1 MGPAEGEMLML
12 AASRTRSAR
21 VVPLS
26 MMLVPVATVF
36 AAPVA
41 AQATT
46 DAPDN
51 EIVVTADRR
60 DSFGADFV
68 QAGTFRD
75 ARLVDTPLTVAIM
88 TRSLLDAQQA
98 RSINDAVRNTAGVS
112 QAQIN
117 TSIYSNLAVRGIT
130 LNNFTNVRWNGVLP
144 VVNLIEQPIE
154 SLDRIE
160 VLKGAAGLYYGFATP
175 SGIVNLVTERPAAQP
190 VTRVELQ
197 GDVNGSV
204 GAHADVSRRFGTAG
218 LRINAGTGIL
228 QTGVRRTDGV
238 RGFASAAFDWK
249 PADSLQI
256 LLDGQYIYKS
266 ISEPTEFSLTAVNGT
281 ITLPP
286 LLSPRQNLGADWM
299 QARGKETN
307 LLARVN
313 YDFAPGWRFAG
324 AVGRSYLT
332 RDRAYSS
339 FGRYDP
345 LTGNGTLTVAQTT
358 GNDYTNN
365 VYRGDVSGVV
375 KTGPVQHNLLVGLA
389 FQTRDGNVPTAVR
402 RNFAQNLHDPVL
414 IPYQA
419 PPPRVIPNPTRTEDL
434 GFYVFERASLGD
446 WLQATIGW
454 RKTRYTDVSRTSA
467 YKVEPDTLSYGLM
480 VKPVRWA
487 SVYANYIEGLE
498 PGPIA
503 QQIANNAGE
512 ILPAAISRQKEAGV
526 KLEPMA
532 GLLLTGTWFHIA
544 RPSAYLNSANVF
556 VQDGEAVY
564 EGGEFSAVGEIG
576 RNLSVTASAM
586 TLSARQRTGAA
597 SVVGKQIENA
607 AKFSGSLFAE
617 YRLAVVP
624 GLSVSGGLFRVGRRA
639 VNALNQGYAPGYT
652 TFDLGGAY
660 RFVLLGKNATVRAY
674 GDNITDRRYWA
685 STGSSLLAQGLPRT
699 VRMSLSLDL

>member
-1 MGPAEGEMLML
+1 ML
-12 AASRTRSAR
+12 AVSQARRAR
-21 VVPLS
+21 VLLLS
-26 MMLVPVATVF
+26 MTLVSTAPVF
-36 AAPVA
+36 ATPVL
-41 AQATT
+41 AQSLA
-46 DAPDN
+46 DAPTK

-98 RSINDAVRNTAGVS
+98 RSINDAVRNTAGVG

-197 GDVNGSV
+197 GDINGSL
-204 GAHADVSRRFGTAG
+204 GGHADVSRRFGTAG
-218 LRINAGTGIL
+218 LRLNAGTGIL

-238 RGFASAAFDWK
+238 RGFVSAAFDWK
-249 PADSLQI
+249 PADNVQV

-266 ISEPTEFSLTAVNGT
+266 ITEPTEFSLTAVNGT

-286 LLSPRQNLGADWM
+286 LPSPRQNLGADWM

-307 LLARVN
+307 LLARMN

-345 LTGNGTLTVAQTT
+345 VSGNGTLTVAQTT
-358 GNDYTNN
+358 GNDYTNM

-375 KTGPVQHNLLVGLA
+375 RTGPIEHNLLVGLA
-389 FQTRDGNVPTAVR
+389 FQTRDGNVPTAAR
-402 RNFAQNLHDPVL
+402 RTFAQNLYAPVA

-419 PPPRVIPNPTRTEDL
+419 PPPRIISNPTRTEDL
-434 GFYVFERASLGD
+434 GFYVFDRASLGD

-454 RKTRYTDVSRTSA
+454 RKTRYTDVSRTSS

-480 VKPVRWA
+480 VKPMRWA

-526 KLEPMA
+526 KLEPVA

-564 EGGEFSAVGEIG
+564 EGGEFSAVGEVG
-576 RNLSVTASAM
+576 RNLSITASAM

-607 AKFSGSLFAE
+607 AKFSDSLFAE
-617 YRLAVVP
+617 YRLPQVP
-624 GLSVSGGLFRVGRRA
+624 GLSVSAGMFRVGRRA
-639 VNALNQGYAPGYT
+639 VNAFNQGYAPGYT

-660 RFVLLGKNATVRAY
+660 RFVLLGKAATIRAY

-699 VRMSLSLDL
+699 VRLSLSLDL

>member
-1 MGPAEGEMLML
+1 MFAVPP
-12 AASRTRSAR
+12 SCSAR
-21 VVPLS
+21 GLLLWMSLASPGS
-26 MMLVPVATVF
+26 VF
-36 AAPVA
+36 AVPAMAQTA
-41 AQATT
+41 ADVTGS
-46 DAPDN
+46 

-60 DSFGADFV
+60 DSFGADYV

-75 ARLVDTPLTVAIM
+75 ARLLDTPLTVAIM
-88 TRSLLDAQQA
+88 TRPLLDAQQA
-98 RSINDAVRNTAGVS
+98 RSINDALRNTAGVS

-144 VVNLIEQPIE
+144 IVNLIEQPIE
-154 SLDRIE
+154 SKDRIE

-175 SGIVNLVTERPAAQP
+175 SGIVNLVTERPTDGP
-190 VTRVELQ
+190 LTRIAIQ
-197 GDVNGSV
+197 GDSNGSV

-218 LRINAGTGIL
+218 VRINAGTDIL
-228 QTGVRRTDGV
+228 QTGVRRTQGM
-238 RGFASAAFDWK
+238 RGFVTGAFDWK
-249 PADSLQI
+249 PVDGLQI
-256 LLDGQYIYKS
+256 LLDAEYIYKT
-266 ISEPTEFSLTAVNGT
+266 ITEPTEFSLTAVNGR

-313 YDFAPGWRFAG
+313 YDFAPGWRLAG

-339 FGRYDP
+339 FGRYNP
-345 LTGNGTLTVAQTT
+345 ATGDGTLTVAQTT
-358 GNDYTNN
+358 GNDYTNI
-365 VYRGDVSGVV
+365 VYRTDLSGTVR
-375 KTGPVQHNLLVGLA
+375 TGPIEHSLLVGVA
-389 FQTRDGNVPTAVR
+389 YQTRDGNVPTAVR
-402 RNFAQNLHDPVL
+402 RTFAQNLYNPVL
-414 IPYQA
+414 IPYQ
-419 PPPRVIPNPTRTEDL
+419 PSPPRIIPNPTRTEDL
-434 GFYVFERASLGD
+434 GVYVFDRASLGD

-467 YKVEPDTLSYGLM
+467 YEVKPDTLSYGLM
-480 VKPVRWA
+480 VKPVRWVSA
-487 SVYANYIEGLE
+487 YANYIEGLE

-526 KLEPMA
+526 KIEPLA
-532 GLLLTGTWFHIA
+532 GLLLTGTYFHIA

-564 EGGEFSAVGEIG
+564 EGGEFSAVGELG
-576 RNLSVTASAM
+576 KYLSITASAM

-597 SVVGKQIENA
+597 NVVGKDIENA

-617 YRLAVVP
+617 YRLPGVP
-624 GLSVSGGLFRVGRRA
+624 GLSVSAGMFRVGRRA
-639 VNALNQGYAPGYT
+639 VNALNQGYAPGYE
-652 TFDLGGAY
+652 TFDLGLGY
-660 RFVLLGKNATVRAY
+660 RFDLLGKRATIRAY

-699 VRMSLSLDL
+699 IKTSFAIDL

>member
-1 MGPAEGEMLML
+1 ML
-12 AASRTRSAR
+12 AVSRARSAG
-21 VVPLS
+21 VLVLSTVLAVPAS
-26 MMLVPVATVF
+26 
-36 AAPVA
+36 
-41 AQATT
+41 AQTT
-46 DAPDN
+46 ADPPTD
-51 EIVVTADRR
+51 EVVVTADRR

-75 ARLVDTPLTVAIM
+75 ARLLDTPLTVAVL
-88 TRSLLDAQQA
+88 TRPLLDAQQA
-98 RSINDAVRNTAGVS
+98 RSLNDAVRNTAGVS

-190 VTRVELQ
+190 VTRFEVQ
-197 GDVNGSV
+197 GDANGSV
-204 GAHADVSRRFGTAG
+204 GGDIDVSRRFGTAG
-218 LRINAGTGIL
+218 VRINAGTGL
-228 QTGVRRTDGV
+228 LETGVRRTEGTRSFV
-238 RGFASAAFDWK
+238 SGAFDWK
-249 PADSLQI
+249 PADDLQI
-256 LLDGQYIYKS
+256 LLDGEYIYKT
-266 ISEPTEFSLTAVNGT
+266 ITEPAEFSLTAANGT

-286 LLSPRQNLGADWM
+286 LQSPRQNLGADWM

-313 YDFAPGWRFAG
+313 YDFVPGWRFAG

-345 LTGNGTLTVAQTT
+345 VTGNGTLTVAQTS
-358 GNDYTNN
+358 GNDYTNV
-365 VYRGDVSGVV
+365 VYRGDLSGTIR
-375 KTGPVQHNLLVGLA
+375 TGPIEHSLLAGVA

-402 RNFAQNLHDPVL
+402 RTFAQNLYDPVR
-414 IPYQA
+414 IPYQTPA
-419 PPPRVIPNPTRTEDL
+419 PRIVPNPTRTEDL
-434 GFYVFERASLGD
+434 GVYVFDRASLGE

-454 RKTRYTDVSRTSA
+454 RKTRYSDVSRTSA
-467 YKVEPDTLSYGLM
+467 YEVKPDTLSYGLL
-480 VKPVRWA
+480 VKPIRWI
-487 SVYANYIEGLE
+487 SVYGNYIEGLE

-503 QQIANNAGE
+503 QQIASNAGE
-512 ILPAAISRQKEAGV
+512 ILPAAVSRQKEAGV
-526 KLEPMA
+526 KVELPG
-532 GLLLTGTWFHIA
+532 GLLLTGTYFHIA

-564 EGGEFSAVGEIG
+564 EGGEFSAVGEVG
-576 RNLSVTASAM
+576 RNLSITASAM
-586 TLSARQRTGAA
+586 TLSAWQRTGAA
-597 SVVGKQIENA
+597 SVVGKRIENA
-607 AKFSGSLFAE
+607 ARFSGSIFAE
-617 YRLAVVP
+617 YRLPALP
-624 GLSVSGGLFRVGRRA
+624 GLSVSAGMFRVGRRA

-652 TFDLGGAY
+652 TFDLGAAY
-660 RFVLLGKNATVRAY
+660 RFSLLGKNATLRAY

-699 VRMSLSLDL
+699 IRMSLSVDL